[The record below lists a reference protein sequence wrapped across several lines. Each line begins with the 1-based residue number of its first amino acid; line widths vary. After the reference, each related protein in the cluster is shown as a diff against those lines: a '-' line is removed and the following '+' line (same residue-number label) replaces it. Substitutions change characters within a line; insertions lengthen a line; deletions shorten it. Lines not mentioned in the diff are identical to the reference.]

1 MTAGDESWCLKY
13 DPPTKCKSVTW
24 KSPGSSKAM
33 KLWLQDCM
41 PGHWGYSKNGIKHV
55 GVSCSKSNI
64 NLQHIFLLFKSNNG
78 TTFLFS

>member
-1 MTAGDESWCLKY
+1 MQ
-13 DPPTKCKSVTW
+13 KCYLEV
-24 KSPGSSKAM
+24 SPSSSKAM

-64 NLQHIFLLFKSNNG
+64 NLQHIFYYLNQTMELHFYLVDFMSATK
-78 TTFLFS
+78 TK